1 MLSKETWSPLYM
13 LVCLLVSSVRPG
25 EGLENSYRYISML
38 GSATPL
44 LWKRFSDETS
54 SPVHGPA

>member
-1 MLSKETWSPLYM
+1 M